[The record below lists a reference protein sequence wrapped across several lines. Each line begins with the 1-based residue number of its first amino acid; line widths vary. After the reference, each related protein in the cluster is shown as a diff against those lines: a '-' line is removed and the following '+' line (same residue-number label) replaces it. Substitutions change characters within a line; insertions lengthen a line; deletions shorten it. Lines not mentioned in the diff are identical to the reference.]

1 MKNILLLG
9 ATGSIGDSVLNV
21 IKQNNKELNL
31 IGISFNKNVDKAR
44 EIFVD
49 HPYLSYVHVEDQKAY
64 KYFCARMDYYP
75 DSSPRDWTHRPS
87 ELEDLINHES
97 IDIIVCAISGFAGL
111 KATYMAAHS
120 GKKVLLANKESIVAG
135 GDLILP
141 IAKENKTE
149 IIPID
154 SEHNAIF
161 QCLNGEKGTED
172 VKKIIITASGGPFIN
187 KSISDLKN
195 VTVKEAL
202 AHPNWKMG
210 NKVTIDSATLVN
222 KCLEL
227 IEAKHLFSLDEN
239 YFDLVVHPQSIV
251 HSIVTYIDGS
261 SICQMSSPDMRVPI
275 AHAMSDKNRIPID
288 FNSLDFTSLNLS
300 FQEFPPDRLE
310 IQSIA
315 REVCNKG
322 SNYGVVFNA
331 ANEIAVESFINAKI
345 NFDKIYEVIY
355 RTFDNKNVSKDLSIE
370 SINDIDMQTRI
381 EAKKVVKSITN

>member
-9 ATGSIGDSVLNV
+9 ATGSIGSSVLSV
-21 IKQNNKELNL
+21 IKQNKNELNL
-31 IGISFNKNVDKAR
+31 MGISFNSNITKGTKIIEQFSPSIVHIEDLNCFEEKKAFDTCTYINT
-44 EIFVD
+44 E
-49 HPYLSYVHVEDQKAY
+49 
-64 KYFCARMDYYP
+64 
-75 DSSPRDWTHRPS
+75 S
-87 ELEDLINHES
+87 ELNNIINHKEV
-97 IDIIVCAISGFAGL
+97 DIIVCAISGFDGL
-111 KATYMAAHS
+111 KAAYMAAHS
-120 GKKVLLANKESIVAG
+120 GKKILLANKESIVAG

-275 AHAMSDKNRIPID
+275 AHAISDENRIPID

-331 ANEIAVESFINAKI
+331 ANEIAVESFINGKI

>member
-9 ATGSIGDSVLNV
+9 ATGSIGKSVLSV
-21 IKQNNKELNL
+21 IKQNQNELNL
-31 IGISFNKNVDKAR
+31 IGISFNTNISKGT
-44 EIFVD
+44 EIIEQFS
-49 HPYLSYVHVEDQKAY
+49 PSYVHIENVSCFQEKKFFDTCSY
-64 KYFCARMDYYP
+64 IN
-75 DSSPRDWTHRPS
+75 TPS
-87 ELEDLINHES
+87 ELEDLINHKEV
-97 IDIIVCAISGFAGL
+97 DIIVCAISGFAGL
-111 KATYMAAHS
+111 KAAYMAASS
-120 GKKVLLANKESIVAG
+120 GKKILLANKESVVAG

-172 VKKIIITASGGPFIN
+172 VKKVIITASGGPFLN
-187 KSISDLKN
+187 RSISELKN
-195 VTVKEAL
+195 VTVNEAL

-227 IEAKHLFSLDEN
+227 IEAKYLFNLDEN
-239 YFDLVVHPQSIV
+239 YFDLVVHPQSII

-275 AHAMSDKNRIPID
+275 AHAMSNENRLPID
-288 FNSLDFTSLNLS
+288 FHSLDFTSLNLS
-300 FQEFPPDRLE
+300 FQEFPPDRID
-310 IQSIA
+310 IQNIA
-315 REVCNKG
+315 REICNKG
-322 SNYGVVFNA
+322 SNYGAVFNA
-331 ANEIAVESFINAKI
+331 ANEIAVESFINGKI

-355 RTFDNKNVSKDLSIE
+355 RTFDNKNVSNDLSIE

>member
-9 ATGSIGDSVLNV
+9 ATGSIGSSVLSV
-21 IKQNNKELNL
+21 IKQNKNELNL
-31 IGISFNKNVDKAR
+31 MGISFNSNITKGTKIIEQFSPSIVHIENLNCFEEKKAFDTCTYINT
-44 EIFVD
+44 E
-49 HPYLSYVHVEDQKAY
+49 
-64 KYFCARMDYYP
+64 
-75 DSSPRDWTHRPS
+75 S
-87 ELEDLINHES
+87 ELNNLINHKEV
-97 IDIIVCAISGFAGL
+97 DIIVCAISGFDGL
-111 KATYMAAHS
+111 KAAYMAAHS
-120 GKKVLLANKESIVAG
+120 GKKILLANKESIVAG

-141 IAKENKTE
+141 IATENKTE

-210 NKVTIDSATLVN
+210 NMVSIDSATLVN

-275 AHAMSDKNRIPID
+275 AHAMSDENRIPID

-331 ANEIAVESFINAKI
+331 ANEIAVESFINGKI

>member
-9 ATGSIGDSVLNV
+9 ATGSIGKSVLSV
-21 IKQNNKELNL
+21 IKQNQDELNL
-31 IGISFNKNVDKAR
+31 MGISFNTNISKGT
-44 EIFVD
+44 EIIEQFS
-49 HPYLSYVHVEDQKAY
+49 PSYVHIENVSCFQEKKFFDTCSY
-64 KYFCARMDYYP
+64 IN
-75 DSSPRDWTHRPS
+75 TPS
-87 ELEDLINHES
+87 ELEDLINHKEV
-97 IDIIVCAISGFAGL
+97 DIIVCAISGFDGL
-111 KATYMAAHS
+111 KAAYMAASS
-120 GKKVLLANKESIVAG
+120 GKKILLANKESVVAG

-172 VKKIIITASGGPFIN
+172 VKKVIITASGGPFLN
-187 KSISDLKN
+187 RSISELKN
-195 VTVKEAL
+195 VTVNEAL

-227 IEAKHLFSLDEN
+227 IEAKYLFNLDEN
-239 YFDLVVHPQSIV
+239 YFDLVVHPQSII

-275 AHAMSDKNRIPID
+275 AHAMSNENRLPID
-288 FNSLDFTSLNLS
+288 FHSLDFTSLNLS
-300 FQEFPPDRLE
+300 FQEFPPDRID
-310 IQSIA
+310 IQNIA
-315 REVCNKG
+315 REICNKG
-322 SNYGVVFNA
+322 SNYGAVFNA
-331 ANEIAVESFINAKI
+331 ANEIAVESFINGKI

-355 RTFDNKNVSKDLSIE
+355 RTFDNKNVSNDLSIE